1 MSLAL
6 PWLSC
11 IVDTRPTEICR
22 MSSEA
27 GFRTVELLG
36 STGGEPY
43 QLGSPPVDFGAR
55 AQNVN
60 LNEPCITLAARVEM
74 TVPKRAFVWA
84 PAGSNLA
91 AVLMLAY

>member
-43 QLGSPPVDFGAR
+43 RLGSPRLILV
-55 AQNVN
+55 
-60 LNEPCITLAARVEM
+60 LEL
-74 TVPKRAFVWA
+74 
-84 PAGSNLA
+84 GSECKP
-91 AVLMLAY
+91 